1 VGVEVDYWFCDKT
14 ALVDS
19 FTHIGYNSCMRT
31 NSLRSQLGSGKP
43 AIGTMIEEISSPFIV
58 HVLANAGFDFVFVD
72 MEHGR
77 FGQEAAVNLIQTV
90 RLTPMT
96 CLVRVPDNQ
105 YHLIARMLDAG
116 AEGIMVPR
124 ISTRQEVEA
133 VVQSI
138 RYPPIGQ
145 RGLSVTRGH
154 NDYER
159 GEAQTFAAHA
169 NRENLVIIQIERRKA
184 VEDIDSLVSVPGVD
198 VALIGPVDLSISL
211 GLPLD
216 YSNPDIINAIQRVVD
231 ACQRYQVIAG
241 IHTRNLQA
249 LTHWRQRGILMLT
262 ASSDLD
268 MVLDS
273 SKALAIAMRELA
285 RGGNF
290 EG

>member
-1 VGVEVDYWFCDKT
+1 MESAAPVLAYASLIKT
-14 ALVDS
+14 PKDI
-19 FTHIGYNSCMRT
+19 FMRA
-31 NSLRSQLGSGKP
+31 NFLRSQLGSGKP
-43 AIGTMIEEISSPFIV
+43 VIGTMIEEISSPFIV
-58 HVLANAGFDFVFVD
+58 HILANAGYDFVFID

-77 FGQEAAVNLIQTV
+77 FGQEEAANLIQTF

-105 YHLIARMLDAG
+105 YHLIARILDAG

-133 VVQSI
+133 VVQSV

-154 NDYER
+154 NNYER
-159 GEAQTFAAHA
+159 GDAQTFAEHA
-169 NRENLVIIQIERRKA
+169 NRENLVIIQIERREA
-184 VEDIDSLVSVPGVD
+184 VEDVDSLLSVPGVD

-216 YSNPDIINAIQRVVD
+216 FSHPDLVKAIQRVVT
-231 ACQRYQVIAG
+231 ACQRHNVIAG

-249 LTHWRQRGILMLT
+249 LAYWHQQGMLMLC
-262 ASSDLD
+262 SSSELD
-268 MVLDS
+268 MLIDS
-273 SKALAIAMRELA
+273 SKELAHAMREMA
-285 RGGNF
+285 RAGHS